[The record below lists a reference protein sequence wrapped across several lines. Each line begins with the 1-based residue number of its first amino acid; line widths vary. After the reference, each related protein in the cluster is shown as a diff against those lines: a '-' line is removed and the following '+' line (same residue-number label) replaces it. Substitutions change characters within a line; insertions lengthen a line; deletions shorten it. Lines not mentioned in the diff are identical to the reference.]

1 MIRRATHP
9 TFLSLQVFFL
19 VFAASAHAQDWPTF
33 RHDNARTGAQPVASP
48 LSNPEEVQ
56 KITVRWAFPETI
68 TAQVGPFSAAPIVVG
83 ETVFIGNQNGYFYAL
98 NAATGALKWQYPP
111 GDQPGLLGGN
121 NQFLYPGIKSSA
133 VFARWDG
140 QKNGAVILAAQD
152 PVLGPYGSDGS
163 PYGSARLFAVD
174 AELGTLIWKSDLIAE
189 INGLTPR
196 SNTERHE
203 RIEHSPPL
211 VLDNVVYVSV
221 QSFDNPTQVGRI
233 VALDVTTGHIIP
245 AFQFQAVG
253 TPTSPP
259 GTVRGGG
266 IWNGPATDGDD
277 LYFTTGN
284 TNRDYGNPPL
294 TTEPL
299 PNYGVSMVKIN
310 KASGKIEWAYKAV
323 PFTSECDSD
332 WAAGATVM
340 NTSCGRIVAS
350 VQKDGWSYGIEAEI
364 KRLCPLTGHSWQFP
378 PTTNGCLFEEHTCPS
393 DPRTRPHQD
402 EAEHGDDDYRRP
414 GAAWNDVFIV
424 RTGGESRMQD
434 GVATGYTRLHALNAC
449 AETEST
455 RVRWIADI
463 PNNWGGVSSVGAPS
477 VTGGIVFVGTDQ
489 GHLVAL
495 ADPSVAPGAGWRC
508 SNVDYPTAAGCAAM
522 GYSLV
527 QIPRILADVQ
537 VWDGGSLT
545 AIRTEPVLASGRVYV
560 SSVSWN
566 GHGHVYML
574 QP

>member
-1 MIRRATHP
+1 M
-9 TFLSLQVFFL
+9 
-19 VFAASAHAQDWPTF
+19 
-33 RHDNARTGAQPVASP
+33 
-48 LSNPEEVQ
+48 
-56 KITVRWAFPETI
+56 
-68 TAQVGPFSAAPIVVG
+68 
-83 ETVFIGNQNGYFYAL
+83 
-98 NAATGALKWQYPP
+98 
-111 GDQPGLLGGN
+111 
-121 NQFLYPGIKSSA
+121 YPGIKSSA

-140 QKNGAVILAAQD
+140 QKNGAVIFAAQD

-163 PYGSARLFAVD
+163 PYGSAKLFAVD

-189 INGLTPR
+189 INGLTSR

-378 PTTNGCLFEEHTCPS
+378 PTTNGCRLRNTPVPPTPGRAHTKM
-393 DPRTRPHQD
+393 RPNT
-402 EAEHGDDDYRRP
+402 ATKITGGRARP
-414 GAAWNDVFIV
+414 GTMSLSSGPAARAEC
-424 RTGGESRMQD
+424 RTVWPQ
-434 GVATGYTRLHALNAC
+434 VIPRLHALNAC
-449 AETEST
+449 AETEF
-455 RVRWIADI
+455 D
-463 PNNWGGVSSVGAPS
+463 
-477 VTGGIVFVGTDQ
+477 
-489 GHLVAL
+489 
-495 ADPSVAPGAGWRC
+495 PGALDR
-508 SNVDYPTAAGCAAM
+508 
-522 GYSLV
+522 GY
-527 QIPRILADVQ
+527 
-537 VWDGGSLT
+537 T
-545 AIRTEPVLASGRVYV
+545 
-560 SSVSWN
+560 
-566 GHGHVYML
+566 
-574 QP
+574 